1 MHINYQAEMDK
12 IEKQLE
18 KSFDNQ
24 VVIINILK
32 EITDSGCVNLFF
44 YDKSEKS
51 FYDNQK
57 NIIIPLRFLEDA
69 TVSMI
74 GATYTRKKLYF
85 CHYVPFDLNYNV
97 ALDNPFRLK
106 FTSQIILP
114 IILDNKV
121 VGFLRFSKRGH
132 TFSQETLDI
141 VKELT
146 AVLHRFFL
154 YQIGHNK
161 NELFEEFYTLT
172 KTEVHNSINTIK
184 NELNRL
190 LTHTHNPEILKLIN
204 NATMHVESVNTYIST
219 ANIIDTSII
228 APKKTDNIRILI
240 ADDVKMNVRIL
251 HAMIKQEKITDICF
265 AYDGI
270 ETLEK
275 IKQAYNDNNHIDI
288 LFLDHYMPGKL
299 GLEVAQHIREYERLH
314 NKSRLFVVSIT
325 NDPKA
330 IEEQRNLYDFHI
342 PKPFVKSDILEV
354 LKEIHILQTN

>member
-1 MHINYQAEMDK
+1 MHLNYQGEMDK

-24 VVIINILK
+24 SAIINILK
-32 EITDSGCVNLFF
+32 EITDSGRVNLFF
-44 YDKSEKS
+44 YDKDEKS

-57 NIIIPLRFLEDA
+57 NIIIPLQFLKDG

-74 GATYTRKKLYF
+74 GETYTRKKLYF
-85 CHYVPFDLNYNV
+85 CHYVPFDLNYNI
-97 ALDNPFRLK
+97 ALDNPFKLK
-106 FTSQIILP
+106 VTSQIILP
-114 IILDNKV
+114 IFSENEII
-121 VGFLRFSKRGH
+121 GFVRFSKREH
-132 TFSQETLDI
+132 TFNQESLDI
-141 VKELT
+141 IKKLT
-146 AVLHRFFL
+146 AVLHKFFL
-154 YQIGHNK
+154 YQLDNK
-161 NELFEEFYTLT
+161 NELCEEFYVLK
-172 KTEVHNSINTIK
+172 KTEVHTSINTIK
-184 NELNRL
+184 YELNKL

-219 ANIIDTSII
+219 ANNIDTSII
-228 APKKTDNIRILI
+228 APKKTDNIRVLI

-251 HAMIKQEKITDICF
+251 HAMIKQEDIADISF

-270 ETLEK
+270 EALEK
-275 IKQAYNDNNHIDI
+275 VTEGHTTDNSIDI

-330 IEEQRNLYDFHI
+330 IEEQKNLYDFHI

-354 LKEIHILQTN
+354 LKEIHILQTH